1 MQLSAIFSDAY
12 MESPALSP
20 RERAAVL
27 WAEHFTKN
35 TVRERPDVFDEVRK
49 HFSDAEMVELSLMSG
64 KQGMMNR
71 FMDSFQIPVES
82 EEEVNKIKN
91 SVHAN
96 PDKMKAYLETL
107 VASWPERF
115 PEPDSTAPR
124 V

>member
-1 MQLSAIFSDAY
+1 
-12 MESPALSP
+12 MESPELSP

-71 FMDSFQIPVES
+71 FMDSFQIPIED
-82 EEEVNKIKN
+82 EEEVNKIKK
-91 SVHAN
+91 SVRAD
-96 PDKMKAYLETL
+96 PDKMKVYLETL
-107 VASWPERF
+107 TANWPERF
-115 PEPDSTAPR
+115 PEPDSTAPG